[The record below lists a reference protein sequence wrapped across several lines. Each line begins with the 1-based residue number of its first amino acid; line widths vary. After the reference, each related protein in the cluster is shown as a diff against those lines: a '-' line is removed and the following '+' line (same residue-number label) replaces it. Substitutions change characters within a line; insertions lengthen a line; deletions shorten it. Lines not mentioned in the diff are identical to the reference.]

1 MNSLLKKQHLPCNND
16 YDLEFM
22 ESVGAIHIV
31 EYRSTKH
38 DFALNMISDMHD
50 GPENIPVMA

>member
-1 MNSLLKKQHLPCNND
+1 MNSLPKKQHLPCNKD

-31 EYRSTKH
+31 EYRSTEH
-38 DFALNMISDMHD
+38 DFRHT
-50 GPENIPVMA
+50 